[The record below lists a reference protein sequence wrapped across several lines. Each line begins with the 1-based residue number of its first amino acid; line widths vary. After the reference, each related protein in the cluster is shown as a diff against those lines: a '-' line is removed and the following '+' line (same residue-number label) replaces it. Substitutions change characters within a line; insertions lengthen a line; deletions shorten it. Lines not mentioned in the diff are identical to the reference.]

1 LDNTF
6 AHCPQCITRY
16 FTSQCLS
23 IKSDVYSFG
32 VVLLEIISGHKV
44 IDTTLPNQEAW
55 NLCDWVRFNLQEG
68 NINKILHPIV
78 KASNPNLDAIW
89 KVAEIAI
96 QCVEPKAIHR
106 PIMTKVVEELRVAI
120 TIQEGN
126 ALPSNYSHSMTYE
139 IQNQYGPQMV
149 LMSPL

>member
-1 LDNTF
+1 
-6 AHCPQCITRY
+6 
-16 FTSQCLS
+16 
-23 IKSDVYSFG
+23 
-32 VVLLEIISGHKV
+32 
-44 IDTTLPNQEAW
+44 
-55 NLCDWVRFNLQEG
+55 VRFNLQEG

-78 KASNPNLDAIW
+78 KASNPNLGAIW

-120 TIQEGN
+120 TFQEGN

-139 IQNQYGPQMV
+139 IQNQSGPQMV
-149 LMSPL
+149 LVSPL